1 MLDVILRVI
10 EADELQRRGDGF
22 NEISVANGGGSGHVR
37 KELIGAI
44 ESIQPEIMS
53 ADEGRRP

>member
-37 KELIGAI
+37 KELIRAI
-44 ESIQPEIMS
+44 ESIHP
-53 ADEGRRP
+53 RL

>member
-1 MLDVILRVI
+1 MLDVILGVI

-22 NEISVANGGGSGHVR
+22 NEISVANGGGNGHVR
-37 KELIGAI
+37 KELIGPI

-53 ADEGRRP
+53 VDEEPRP